1 MRKNIALLVLFLIIF
16 IDTMGYGLLI
26 PVLLRIIN
34 QAAENNWLSQFS
46 FLSHSVLYGFI
57 IAVGPLAYL
66 IGAPL
71 IGSFSDK
78 WGRKNTLAFC
88 LIVSLIGFILPIIG
102 IFKKAISLII
112 WGRLIAGFA
121 SASQPVAQAAVVDI
135 SDEKSKARNLAYI
148 AFAMTLA
155 MAAGPL
161 LGGYLSDP
169 KIYSGFNYSTPF
181 MAASVL
187 VIINLLLLFFIWR
200 EPLRENQ
207 QHRLLTLK
215 ESKLAYTSMFRQPA
229 LKILLLLMFFYE
241 FSWSL
246 YFQYSAYYL
255 NQAHHYSV
263 ETTSL
268 FASYLAFWMCIG
280 LLIIY
285 PLIIKYF
292 RLLKLLQILLAV
304 NTASLAFCAV
314 LSQFDLVQWIFSISL
329 VLGVGMVYP
338 TLLAMMTQIEPKKH
352 GWVMGSAASMLSA
365 AWMASG
371 FVMGELANI
380 ALNFPLC
387 MAFFFMLISFY
398 VSYKKKN
405 LFSSLPVNN

>member
-34 QAAENNWLSQFS
+34 NAAENNWLSQFS
-46 FLSHSVLYGFI
+46 FLSQSVFYGFI
-57 IAVGPLAYL
+57 IAIGPLAYL
-66 IGAPL
+66 IAAPF

-88 LIVSLIGFILPIIG
+88 LIISLIGFILPIIG
-102 IFKKAISLII
+102 IVKKTFNLII

-135 SDEKSKARNLAYI
+135 SDEKNKARNLAYI

-155 MAAGPL
+155 MAGGPL

-169 KIYSGFNYSTPF
+169 TIYSGFNYSTPF
-181 MAASVL
+181 IVASIL
-187 VIINLLLLFFIWR
+187 VVINLLLLIFVWR
-200 EPLRENQ
+200 EPLREKPEQ
-207 QHRLLTLK
+207 RFLTLK
-215 ESKLAYTSMFRQPA
+215 ESKLAYTAMFRQPA
-229 LKILLLLMFFYE
+229 LKILLLIMFLYE
-241 FSWSL
+241 FAWGL

-255 NQAHHYSV
+255 NQAHHYKV

-268 FASYLAFWMCIG
+268 FASYLAFWMCVG
-280 LLIIY
+280 LLLIY
-285 PLIIKYF
+285 PLIIKHF
-292 RLLKLLQILLAV
+292 KLSKFIQIMLGI
-304 NTASLAFCAV
+304 NTLSLAFCAI
-314 LSQFDLVQWIFSISL
+314 LSQFDLAQWIFSISL

-338 TLLAMMTQIEPKKH
+338 TLLAMMAQIESKNH
-352 GWVMGSAASMLSA
+352 GWIMGSAASMLSA

-380 ALNFPLC
+380 ALNFPLFV
-387 MAFFFMLISFY
+387 AFFFMLISFY
-398 VSYKKKN
+398 IIQKNKN
-405 LFSSLPVNN
+405 LFQA